1 MKYKTMYGLH
11 EARMWAS
18 MIGSGILAA
27 AAIVASNPELKEAA
41 SKKWCSLKEKFRKK
55 PKEEKVIKFVVV
67 DKDGNPL

>member
-1 MKYKTMYGLH
+1 MRYKTMYGLH

-41 SKKWCSLKEKFRKK
+41 SKKWRNLKERFKKK
-55 PKEEKVIKFVVV
+55 PKEEKVVKFVVV